1 MSTGRRLAKRSI
13 IGTKVCAPG
22 PDGLWYSGVIQ
33 DVKTP
38 PSATVTSSS
47 LLTAS
52 DSNTSHATN
61 GTNLTANTK
70 FIVRFDFKTQAMQS
84 SADTSLSGSPSKPSI
99 IIEARRAVSAH
110 LSPAQALRRN
120 AMIKEFRESDLIG
133 PGFRSIIGI
142 QLQPGQRVFLTFNGR
157 ETSGDVVSHD
167 AEKDEVVVKIMTIGN
182 EEPIELKKRLEEVRL
197 LESRRS
203 ARLADQERDTDFAR
217 LADMGGD
224 RRRATSLSI
233 EVPNSISP
241 QNNSRKR
248 PQPYTHEFFS
258 GQCGDK
264 EEMEEC
270 NAALILMKLSH
281 SPKNAEKLFGSSPGS
296 SSSSGSSWSSGSSS
310 PPLSDDG
317 HAGLNTSPM
326 LNDPSARIRT
336 TSVSTSDEGIVVDFN
351 EEAPRKK
358 RTNKSKFKC
367 TWKGCKH
374 IEHTPKKIERHIRN
388 VHLGNKKARRSADYD
403 ESCSENDHEEEFYY
417 TEIED
422 DEEDN
427 KTPSPTSPPTL
438 SHRDMARPPHE
449 DPEYQRKIVGNF
461 KQGRINQHQQL
472 QHNQGQQINNCKTVF
487 HGGTYITNSNIQDN
501 QQMQNNCVSTS
512 PLNHHN
518 YWQSSPVPG
527 VTSTPTA
534 ISSVTQNSS
543 HQHHHNP
550 QSQQQQSQY
559 IKHIRASPRPSQTA
573 APYPSPTYHHN
584 YSSSPNSCINN
595 NSSGNVNLNN
605 NGCHSNNSSIMP
617 NNGGANNM
625 LHQLSQQNITV
636 TAHRS
641 GAHQNQPHQQQQLP
655 AVTITPNYT
664 NHQVQQQQLQEI
676 HSQQQTSQSNIS
688 GTGPGVTVASAHVHQ
703 QHTTH
708 HAQQQQSQ
716 HGTIANTN
724 KLTANSPNRR
734 TRGENKKCRKV
745 YGMERRDQW
754 CTQCRW
760 KKACSRFG
768 D

>member
-38 PSATVTSSS
+38 PTATVTSSS
-47 LLTAS
+47 LLTACNS
-52 DSNTSHATN
+52 AAVNSN
-61 GTNLTANTK
+61 GTNLTADTK
-70 FIVRFDFKTQAMQS
+70 YIVRFDFKTQTMQNNS
-84 SADTSLSGSPSKPSI
+84 DTSPSTSSSKSSVI
-99 IIEARRAVSAH
+99 MEARRTVSAH
-110 LSPAQALRRN
+110 ISPAQALRRN

-133 PGFRSIIGI
+133 PGFRSILGI
-142 QLQPGQRVFLTFNGR
+142 QLQPGQRVFLTHNGR
-157 ETSGDVVSHD
+157 ETSGDVIAHD
-167 AEKDEVVVKIMTIGN
+167 VDKDEVVVKITTIGT

-224 RRRATSLSI
+224 RRRTTSHSI
-233 EVPNSISP
+233 EVPMSLTP

-248 PQPYTHEFFS
+248 PQPYTHDFFS
-258 GQCGDK
+258 GQCGGK

-270 NAALILMKLSH
+270 HAAMILMKLSH
-281 SPKNAEKLFGSSPGS
+281 SPKNAEKWYGSSPGS

-317 HAGLNTSPM
+317 HAGLNTSAM

-336 TSVSTSDEGIVVDFN
+336 TSVSTSDEGIVVDFK
-351 EEAPRKK
+351 EAPRKK
-358 RTNKSKFKC
+358 RTNKSKFRC

-388 VHLGNKKARRSADYD
+388 VHLGNKKARRSVDYD

-422 DEEDN
+422 EDDDY

-461 KQGRINQHQQL
+461 KQGRVNQQQQL
-472 QHNQGQQINNCKTVF
+472 QQNQGQHLNNSKTVF
-487 HGGTYITNSNIQDN
+487 HGGTYLANNNSHTS
-501 QQMQNNCVSTS
+501 QQMQSNCVSTS
-512 PLNHHN
+512 LLNHDN
-518 YWQSSPVPG
+518 YWQSSSVPV
-527 VTSTPTA
+527 VQLAQTA
-534 ISSVTQNSS
+534 ISSVTSNSS
-543 HQHHHNP
+543 QQLHQN
-550 QSQQQQSQY
+550 QQTQQQSQFN
-559 IKHIRASPRPSQTA
+559 IKHARSSPRPSQST

-584 YSSSPNSCINN
+584 YSSSPNTCISS
-595 NSSGNVNLNN
+595 NSHGNVNSNT
-605 NGCHSNNSSIMP
+605 GSSQSSSITPNNS
-617 NNGGANNM
+617 GANNM
-625 LHQLSQQNITV
+625 LQQLSHQNITV
-636 TAHRS
+636 TAHHT
-641 GAHQNQPHQQQQLP
+641 GAHHNQPQPQPQQQLP

-664 NHQVQQQQLQEI
+664 NQQSQQQLQQI
-676 HSQQQTSQSNIS
+676 HGHQQSTQSSAAGTIVTISTAQVHQQSQQQQQTS
-688 GTGPGVTVASAHVHQ
+688 
-703 QHTTH
+703 H
-708 HAQQQQSQ
+708 HQQQQHSQ
-716 HGTIANTN
+716 HTGVATTT
-724 KLTANSPNRR
+724 KHTPNSPNRR

-745 YGMERRDQW
+745 YGMERRDLW

-760 KKACSRFG
+760 KKACTRFG